1 MAGLTIPTTFTA
13 VDKFTA
19 VVSKMTNA
27 TTVFTQKA
35 AVGFARVERAERSLR
50 NGIEKSL
57 GVLGQFGLALSFL
70 AVGQTIVA
78 SQFEA
83 EKSLASLSAITG
95 VTGKEFNAFEKQV
108 AAVSKTQKMFVADTA
123 KAFEI
128 IGSAK
133 PELLANASALGMVT
147 DAAILLSKAT
157 GDELAVS
164 AANLTATLNQ
174 FNLGANDANRIINAL
189 AAGSQAGAAAVPLI
203 SQAMD
208 KFGTAANA
216 MNISVEQSVALIET
230 LAEKNIM
237 GAEAGT
243 ALRNVLLKMSTAGA
257 LPKEA
262 LTQLQKFG
270 VNTKILMNNALPLNE
285 RLKEFS
291 KIAGDATALSKVFGT
306 ENLIAGQILLNN
318 VGTVEKYT
326 KAVTGT
332 NTAQI
337 QAGINSNT
345 LSNRYTE
352 LIASFKN
359 ATVSTDSN
367 NKAVNL
373 AKDAMFFLAEN
384 MNTVVGIGASLIG
397 LFIAYKAIVFIA
409 SVYTGLYN
417 GAIALTTFLK
427 KNAIATYII
436 ENGII
441 ALQIIAIT
449 AATVAQWAF
458 AAAVSAGLWPVLA
471 IIAAIALVI
480 TIFAN
485 FGAIV
490 SDIKE
495 RWAKMINLFK
505 SGDIL
510 GAFMVIGQSILK
522 FILYPIELI
531 LKLISKI
538 PGVIG
543 TTAGA
548 ALEKLN
554 NVTGTVNVENA
565 PAGEGKGMLLNPEA
579 TTERIRTE
587 RSIRTEEKRSILEI
601 FTNGTEATLSGNN
614 SNIKLSPT
622 LGF

>member
-35 AVGFARVERAERSLR
+35 AAGFARVERAERSLR

-83 EKSLASLSAITG
+83 EKSLASLSA
-95 VTGKEFNAFEKQV
+95 VTGISGDAFVKYKEEV
-108 AAVSKTQKMFVADTA
+108 LAVSNANKMFIGDTA
-123 KAFEI
+123 KAFEL
-128 IGSAK
+128 IGSAQ
-133 PELLANASALGMVT
+133 PELLANAEALGQVTSAALQLSRIGGMSVEEAANSLTKSMNQFGVSASEATNFVNIFANSQAKGTAPINKIAESMVVAGGT
-147 DAAILLSKAT
+147 ARAFGVDFENANALLQGFAKGGVDGAQAGTQLAGILSKLSASQNKAFNPSFTKASDIINNLSKANLSYQDLIKLT
-157 GDELAVS
+157 DSEGAKWLTTLINQNAVVQGLTN
-164 AANLTATLNQ
+164 NLH
-174 FNLGANDANRIINAL
+174 D
-189 AAGSQAGAAAVPLI
+189 AGAAKKADAI
-203 SQAMD
+203 
-208 KFGTAANA
+208 
-216 MNISVEQSVALIET
+216 
-230 LAEKNIM
+230 LA
-237 GAEAGT
+237 
-243 ALRNVLLKMSTAGA
+243 
-257 LPKEA
+257 
-262 LTQLQKFG
+262 
-270 VNTKILMNNALPLNE
+270 
-285 RLKEFS
+285 
-291 KIAGDATALSKVFGT
+291 
-306 ENLIAGQILLNN
+306 
-318 VGTVEKYT
+318 
-326 KAVTGT
+326 
-332 NTAQI
+332 
-337 QAGINSNT
+337 NT
-345 LSNRYTE
+345 LVNRYTQ

-384 MNTVVGIGASLIG
+384 MQTVVGVGAALVG
-397 LFIAYKAIVFIA
+397 LFVVYKAIMITVSIA
-409 SVYTGLYN
+409 TGIYN
-417 GAIALTTFLK
+417 AAIAVTAFLK

-436 ENGII
+436 ENAII
-441 ALQIIAIT
+441 AAQIIAIT

-485 FGAIV
+485 FGTIV

-495 RWAKMINLFK
+495 RWTKMINLFK
-505 SGDIL
+505 AGDIL

-601 FTNGTEATLSGNN
+601 FTNGAEATLSGNN